1 MTSPECCSWHPYDRQ
16 NDAPCNSPQ
25 ELYSIFA
32 PGPVPLEAVPVILNS
47 RLFSYGYLKQVTQAT
62 KDHFAQVTIRDLRGL
77 PFADL
82 LPTKPRDEV
91 RALLQQILDLHER
104 LAAAK
109 TPHEK
114 TALQRQVEATDR
126 QIDQLVYELYGLT
139 EDEIRIVEEA
149 TQ

>member
-1 MTSPECCSWHPYDRQ
+1 MTSPACCSWHPYDRQ

-25 ELYSIFA
+25 ELYSILA
-32 PGPVPLEAVPVILNS
+32 LGPVPLEVAPAILNS

-62 KDHFAQVTIRDLRGL
+62 KGHFAQVTTRDLKGV
-77 PFADL
+77 PSPDL

-126 QIDQLVYELYGLT
+126 QIGQLVYELYGLN
-139 EDEIRIVEEA
+139 EDGIRIVEEA